1 MKEVAKM
8 KVYFTEKEG
17 QIDFF
22 DKFAIDWKNNPVLVD
37 NTDGVWKGNILEF
50 KLNIS
55 NINKVLFQTIKYLS
69 KMRIKG
75 ESIPY
80 NIILVSLNDWIAYV
94 FNSKDYFDDIHKV
107 YYGAA
112 SKNNESFIARTTP
125 EKIDYSSQDGA
136 FDLLAHLR
144 EEKYTPI
151 DLDEN
156 CIVGWAERYYREN
169 PKATKGDF
177 LGDDDSSSKT
187 LGEIREPRYFKGLIN
202 PYKKKSNEKFK
213 YLMDKL
219 NDRLNKKDLGAFYTP
234 IPYCKKAKELVEL
247 AIKRVPK
254 DNDYI
259 ILDRCAGTG
268 NLESVL
274 NDEQL
279 SHCILSTFE
288 YYEYKVLC
296 ERLGEKV
303 RSIIPPI
310 EMEDTYDRGFVKCA
324 DAMSKDYLDNI
335 IIKKYIDDP
344 KCTIILL
351 ENPPYRDDTSGMTG
365 IQSGGKKVKSYVL
378 EQMKNDG
385 ITKTNEL
392 ANRFIW
398 SAFKYYLRQPTDSY
412 IVFSPIKYWKI
423 DKLINKHYSKGF
435 LFNKKY
441 FHASPSAIACILWEN
456 IDEQINEITLEALDI
471 DDDLAIYTDD
481 MEAIRVNNEITKI
494 FDKKVG
500 EHNKIPY
507 ACKTDG
513 NYEQNNDGS
522 FYDDEI
528 LGYFVGRG
536 FGISNPNLNFNLVR
550 IRFSD
555 NHGFYVTKNNYYQK
569 MIIISIKHYL
579 MFCRD
584 WKETEFICCST
595 DQGFNYEKD
604 EELLKRAF
612 IFGCLDYYNKCKSQ
626 ELLLDGKTIVIKN
639 ELCFDEGTVASE
651 KLKHLNLNRDEK
663 QLLDLYERLLNE
675 AKKVSEYNSKF
686 TYGLYQISDDLNT
699 YYKDEN
705 DNKVYHHPE
714 LNSYLE
720 ALRKK
725 TDAYFN
731 KYIRDKLFDYELI
744 K

>member
-1 MKEVAKM
+1 M
-8 KVYFTEKEG
+8 KVYLTEKEG

-22 DKFAIDWKNNPVLVD
+22 DKFAIDWRNNPVLVD

-80 NIILVSLNDWIAYV
+80 NIILISLNDWCAYV
-94 FNSKDYFDDIHKV
+94 FNSKDYFEEIHKV

-112 SKNNESFIARTTP
+112 SKNNDAFIAKSTP
-125 EKIDYSSQDGA
+125 NKIDYSYQEGA
-136 FDLLAHLR
+136 YNLLSLLR

-177 LGDDDSSSKT
+177 LGDDDTSSKT
-187 LGEIREPRYFKGLIN
+187 LGEIREPRHFKSLIN

-234 IPYCKKAKELVEL
+234 IPYCIKAKELVEI
-247 AIKRVPK
+247 AISRVPIG
-254 DNDYI
+254 NDYI

-268 NLESVL
+268 NLESIL
-274 NDEQL
+274 SEAQL
-279 SHCILSTFE
+279 SHCILSTYE

-303 RSIIPPI
+303 RAIIPPI

-324 DAMSKDYLDNI
+324 DAMSKEYLDNP
-335 IIKKYIDDP
+335 IIKKYLDDE
-344 KCTIILL
+344 KCTIILY

-365 IQSGGKKVKSYVL
+365 IKSEGKKINSYVL
-378 EQMKNDG
+378 EQMKING
-385 ITKTNEL
+385 ISKTNEL

-398 SAFKYYLRQPTDSY
+398 SAFKYYLRQENDSY

-423 DKLINKHYSKGF
+423 DKLINKRFRKGF

-456 IDEQINEITLEALDI
+456 VNENIDEISLEALEI
-471 DDDLAIYTDD
+471 NNELAIYSDD
-481 MEAIRVNNEITKI
+481 MSATRVTNEITKI
-494 FDKKVG
+494 FDKKIR
-500 EHNKIPY
+500 EHAKIKY
-507 ACKTDG
+507 SCKTDG
-513 NYEQNNDGS
+513 NFEPNEIGS
-522 FYDDEI
+522 YYDNEI

-550 IRFSD
+550 LRFSD
-555 NHGFYVTKNNYYQK
+555 NHGFYVTLNNYYKK

-584 WKETEFICCST
+584 WKENEFICCST
-595 DQGFNYEKD
+595 DRGFDYEKD
-604 EELLKRAF
+604 NELLKRAF

-626 ELLLDGKTIVIKN
+626 ELLVDGKPTIIKN
-639 ELCFDEGTVASE
+639 ELCFDENTVASK
-651 KLKHLNLNRDEK
+651 KLATLSLNKDER
-663 QLLDLYERLLNE
+663 QLLDLFNRLIGE
-675 AKKVSEYNSKF
+675 AKKVPEYNSKY
-686 TYGLYQISDDLNT
+686 TYGLYQIADDLNT

-705 DNKVYHHPE
+705 DNKVYNHPE

-725 TDAYFN
+725 TDAYFD
-731 KYIRDKLFDYELI
+731 KYIKDKLYEYELI

>member
-1 MKEVAKM
+1 MKT
-8 KVYFTEKEG
+8 YITEKEG

-22 DKFAIDWKNNPVLVD
+22 DKFAIDWKNNQVLVD
-37 NTDGVWKGNILEF
+37 NTDGIWKGNILEF

-75 ESIPY
+75 ESIPA
-80 NIILVSLNDWIAYV
+80 NILLVSLNDWVAYV
-94 FNSKDYFDDIHKV
+94 FQSKDYFAEIHKV
-107 YYGAA
+107 YLGAA
-112 SKNNESFIARTTP
+112 SKHNESFIAKTTP
-125 EKIDYSSQDGA
+125 KKIDYSSQDGA
-136 FDLLAHLR
+136 FELLSLLR
-144 EEKYTPI
+144 EEKFMPI

-187 LGEIREPRYFKGLIN
+187 LGEIREPRHFKGLIN

-234 IPYCKKAKELVEL
+234 IPYCLKAKELVEI
-247 AIKRVPK
+247 AISRVP
-254 DNDYI
+254 DGNDYI

-274 NDEQL
+274 TDEQL
-279 SHCILSTFE
+279 SHCILSTYE

-324 DAMSKDYLDNI
+324 DAMSKEYIDNP
-335 IIKKYIDDP
+335 IIKKFIDDP
-344 KCTIILL
+344 KCTVILL

-365 IQSGGKKVKSYVL
+365 IKSEGKKVKSYVL
-378 EQMKNDG
+378 EQMKLDG
-385 ITKTNEL
+385 VTKTNEF

-412 IVFSPIKYWKI
+412 VVFSPIKYWKI
-423 DKLINKHYSKGF
+423 DKLINKRCGKAF

-456 IDEQINEITLEALDI
+456 IDELFDELSLEALDLDGDI
-471 DDDLAIYTDD
+471 AIYTDD
-481 MEAIRVNNEITKI
+481 MYAIRVSNEITKI

-500 EHNKIPY
+500 EHPKVPY

-513 NYEQNNDGS
+513 NYETNSDGS
-522 FYDDEI
+522 YYDDDI

-550 IRFSD
+550 LRFSD
-555 NHGFYVTKNNYYQK
+555 NHGFYVTRDNYYKK
-569 MIIISIKHYL
+569 MVIISIKHYL

-595 DQGFNYEKD
+595 DKGFEYEKD

-626 ELLLDGKTIVIKN
+626 ELQLNGKSIIIKN
-639 ELCFDEGTVASE
+639 ELCFDENTVASK
-651 KLKHLNLNRDEK
+651 KLSTLSLNRDEK
-663 QLLDLYERLLNE
+663 QLIDLYQRLLSE
-675 AKKVSEYNSKF
+675 AKKVPEYNPNY

-699 YYKDEN
+699 FYKDDN
-705 DNKVYHHPE
+705 DNKVFNHPE

-725 TDAYFN
+725 TDAYFE
-731 KYIRDKLFDYELI
+731 KYLRDKLFDYELI

>member
-1 MKEVAKM
+1 M
-8 KVYFTEKEG
+8 KVYITEKEG
-17 QIDFF
+17 QIEFF

-37 NTDGVWKGNILEF
+37 NTDGIWKGNILEF

-75 ESIPY
+75 ESIPA
-80 NIILVSLNDWIAYV
+80 NILLISLNECITYV
-94 FNSKDYFDDIHKV
+94 FQSKDYFNDIHKV
-107 YYGAA
+107 YFGAA
-112 SKNNESFIARTTP
+112 SKNNESFIAKTTP
-125 EKIDYSSQDGA
+125 DKIDYSSQDGA
-136 FDLLAHLR
+136 FKLLSLLR
-144 EEKYTPI
+144 ESNFTPI

-187 LGEIREPRYFKGLIN
+187 LGEIREPRCFKGLIN

-234 IPYCKKAKELVEL
+234 IPYCKKAAELVEK
-247 AIKRVPK
+247 AIKRVPQN
-254 DNDYI
+254 NDYI

-279 SHCILSTFE
+279 SHCILSTYE

-324 DAMSKDYLDNI
+324 DAMSKEYLDNT
-335 IIKKYIDDP
+335 IIKSYVDNP
-344 KCTIILL
+344 NCTIILL

-365 IQSGGKKVKSYVL
+365 IKSEGKKVKSYVL

-412 IVFSPIKYWKI
+412 IVFCPIKYWKI
-423 DKLINKHYSKGF
+423 DKLIDKHYSKGF

-441 FHASPSAIACILWEN
+441 FHASPSAISCILWEN
-456 IDEQINEITLEALDI
+456 IDERVSELSLEALDI
-471 DDDLAIYTDD
+471 DNDITIYTDD
-481 MEAIRVNNEITKI
+481 MYAIRVSNEITKI
-494 FDKKVG
+494 FDKKTG
-500 EHNKIPY
+500 THDIIPY
-507 ACKTDG
+507 VCKTDG
-513 NYEQNNDGS
+513 NYKSCDPGS
-522 FYDDEI
+522 YYDDDI

-550 IRFSD
+550 LRFED
-555 NHGFYVTKNNYYQK
+555 RHGFYVTKDNYYNK
-569 MIIISIKHYL
+569 MIILSIKHYL

-584 WKETEFICCST
+584 WKETEFMCCST
-595 DQGFNYEKD
+595 DRGFEYETD
-604 EELLKRAF
+604 SDLLKRAF

-626 ELLLDGKTIVIKN
+626 EVLVDGKTIIIKN
-639 ELCFDEGTVASE
+639 QLCFDEGTIASQ
-651 KLKHLNLNRDEK
+651 KLSTLSLNKDEK
-663 QLLDLYERLLNE
+663 QLVDLFGRLLAE
-675 AKKVSEYNSKF
+675 AKKVNEYNPNY

-699 YYKDEN
+699 FYKDEN
-705 DNKVYHHPE
+705 DNKVYNHPE

-725 TDAYFN
+725 IDSYFD
-731 KYIRDKLFDYELI
+731 KYIKDKLYDYELI